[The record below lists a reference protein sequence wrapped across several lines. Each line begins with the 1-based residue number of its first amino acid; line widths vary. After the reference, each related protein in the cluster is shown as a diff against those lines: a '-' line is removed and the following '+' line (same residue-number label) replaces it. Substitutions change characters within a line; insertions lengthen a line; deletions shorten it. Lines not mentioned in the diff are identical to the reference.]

1 MDAAMAE
8 RVNKLARS
16 LKDLHLATTFD
27 EAYKRAEEI
36 LAGSASQNND
46 EKTLNELMEP
56 LPSQQK
62 SPELNTP
69 VEEIFIEPEKKASD
83 SSSETQEPT

>member
-1 MDAAMAE
+1 MAE